1 MNNSF
6 KRAGESLSRTK
17 RVLRRIEEVD
27 IIVEEQEMRRG
38 EIYHADLNPVIGS
51 EQGGYR
57 PVLIIQNNRG
67 NQHSPTVIVAAI
79 TSQPKTKLP
88 THVPINGISGLEKE
102 SFVLL
107 EQIRTVDK
115 RRLDD
120 YVGRLNRDQMNKV
133 EKALR
138 TSMEIKKLDKPIL
151 MCLCPVRAKPFYN
164 SQEHFIIRADR
175 DQTIKETCMFCNVRQ
190 GYDYLIRKKYY

>member
-1 MNNSF
+1 MIVSNEREN
-6 KRAGESLSRTK
+6 ALRTEK
-17 RVLRRIEEVD
+17 VLRRIAEGD
-27 IIVEEQEMRRG
+27 AIVEEQVMKRG
-38 EIYHADLNPVIGS
+38 EIYHADLNPVFGS

-67 NQHSPTVIVAAI
+67 NRHSPTVIVAAI

-88 THVPINGISGLEKE
+88 THVPINGIRGLEKE

-120 YVGRLNRDQMNKV
+120 YVGRLNRDQMNRV

-138 TSMEIKKLDKPIL
+138 TSMEIKKMDKPVL
-151 MCLCPVRAKPFYN
+151 MCLCPMCAKPFYN
-164 SQEHFIIRADR
+164 SKEHFIIRADR

>member
-1 MNNSF
+1 MIVSNEREN
-6 KRAGESLSRTK
+6 ALRTEK
-17 RVLRRIEEVD
+17 VLRRIAEGD
-27 IIVEEQEMRRG
+27 AIVEEQVMKRG
-38 EIYHADLNPVIGS
+38 EIYHADLNPVFGS

-120 YVGRLNRDQMNKV
+120 YVGRLNRDQMNRV

-138 TSMEIKKLDKPIL
+138 TSMEIKKLDKPVL
-151 MCLCPVRAKPFYN
+151 MCLCPVCAKPFYN
-164 SQEHFIIRADR
+164 SKEHFIIRADR

-190 GYDYLIRKKYY
+190 GYDYLVRKKYY